1 MIEVVGLTK
10 VFGVGSP
17 NPTTVLD
24 EVEFTVDSG
33 EIFAVVGPSG
43 AGKSTLARCLNLLER
58 PTSGKVVVNGE
69 DLTALGTSGL
79 REARRRIGTV
89 FQSASLLSRRTAAQ
103 NVALPLEYLGATKA
117 STRSRVADLLD
128 LVGLADKADLYPH
141 QLSGGQ
147 RQRVG
152 IARALALKPSVLLS
166 DEATSGLDPAA
177 TDTFLRLLT
186 EVRDELGLAVVFIT
200 HEMDTIVRV
209 ADTVGRLDHGRIA
222 EHGRLEELVLDPDS
236 VLGRALR
243 PRGPSAS
250 ATGDQTA
257 INVVYNSTTVPAD
270 WLTRLGGS
278 LGIPISVLGA
288 SVQTIDGTAFGD
300 LTVSVPAGHASAFVG
315 AASELGLAARVGEA
329 PEPDTDPVGG
339 LEHRADGDALEKKT
353 TEVAA

>member
-17 NPTTVLD
+17 DPTTVLD
-24 EVEFTVDSG
+24 DVGFTVDAG

-79 REARRRIGTV
+79 RDARRRIGTV

-103 NVALPLEYLGATKA
+103 NVALPLEYLGATRR
-117 STRSRVADLLD
+117 STAARVAELLD
-128 LVGLADKADLYPH
+128 LVGLADKAGLYPH

-177 TDTFLRLLT
+177 TETFLRLLT
-186 EVRDELGLAVVFIT
+186 AVRDELGLAVVFIT

-209 ADTVGRLDHGRIA
+209 ADTVGRLDHGRIV
-222 EHGRLEELVLDPDS
+222 EHGRLRDLVLDADS
-236 VLGRALR
+236 VLGQSLR
-243 PRGPSAS
+243 PRGPSAPPAS
-250 ATGDQTA
+250 AETS
-257 INVVYNSTTVPAD
+257 ISVVYNSATVPAD
-270 WLTRLGGS
+270 WLTQLGRRLD
-278 LGIPISVLGA
+278 LPISVLGA
-288 SVQTIDGTAFGD
+288 NIQTIDGTAFGD
-300 LTVSVPAGHASAFVG
+300 LTVAVPNGHAAAFIG
-315 AASELGLAARVGEA
+315 AAGELGLVARPTAAAQPAGESA
-329 PEPDTDPVGG
+329 AGAA
-339 LEHRADGDALEKKT
+339 ADKDS
-353 TEVAA
+353 EVAA

>member
-17 NPTTVLD
+17 DPTTVLD
-24 EVEFTVDSG
+24 EVDFTVDAG

-58 PTSGKVVVNGE
+58 PTSGRVVVNGE

-79 REARRRIGTV
+79 RDARRRIGTV
-89 FQSASLLSRRTAAQ
+89 FQSASLPSRRTAAQ
-103 NVALPLEYLGATKA
+103 NVALPLEYLGATKR
-117 STRSRVADLLD
+117 STTARVGELLD

-186 EVRDELGLAVVFIT
+186 DVRDELDLAVVFIT
-200 HEMDTIVRV
+200 HEMDTVVRV
-209 ADTVGRLDHGRIA
+209 ADTVGRLDRGRIV
-222 EHGRLEELVLDPDS
+222 EHGRLEQVVLETDS

-243 PRGPSAS
+243 PRGPNAQPAS
-250 ATGDQTA
+250 AETP
-257 INVVYNSTTVPAD
+257 ISVVYHSATVPAD
-270 WLTRLGGS
+270 WLTQLGRRLDIS
-278 LGIPISVLGA
+278 ISVLGA
-288 SVQTIDGTAFGD
+288 TVQTIDGTVFGD
-300 LTVSVPAGHASAFVG
+300 LTVSVPTGHASAFIG
-315 AASELGLAARVGEA
+315 AAGELGLAGRLLDATAAAGDSAVKTDTGSEA
-329 PEPDTDPVGG
+329 
-339 LEHRADGDALEKKT
+339 
-353 TEVAA
+353 AA

>member
-24 EVEFTVDSG
+24 DVDFTVDAG

-79 REARRRIGTV
+79 RDARRRIGTV

-103 NVALPLEYLGATKA
+103 NVALPLEYLGATQR
-117 STRSRVADLLD
+117 STASRVGELLD
-128 LVGLADKADLYPH
+128 LVGLADKADRYPH

-186 EVRDELGLAVVFIT
+186 DVRDELGLAVVFIT

-209 ADTVGRLDHGRIA
+209 ADTVGRLDHGRIV
-222 EHGRLEELVLDPDS
+222 EHGRLDRLVLDPDS

-243 PRGPSAS
+243 PRGPSAEAAS
-250 ATGDQTA
+250 AETPVS
-257 INVVYNSTTVPAD
+257 VVYNSSTVPAD
-270 WLTRLGGS
+270 WLTRLGKR
-278 LGIPISVLGA
+278 LDLPISVLGA
-288 SVQTIDGTAFGD
+288 NVQTIDGTVFGD
-300 LTVSVPAGHASAFVG
+300 LTVSVPTGHASAFIG
-315 AASELGLAARVGEA
+315 AAGELGLAARLLT
-329 PEPDTDPVGG
+329 DTPASGDS
-339 LEHRADGDALEKKT
+339 ATTTTDGSATKSPG
-353 TEVAA
+353 VAA